1 MAGQGSCGGSQAR
14 IANGLLG
21 GFGAAVPIAVGYL
34 PAGVAFGVAARQAGL
49 VPAEALLM
57 SLVVYSG
64 ASQFALLGLLGAGA
78 SWIAMLIVSLA
89 LSLRHLLYG
98 PSLAPRLGG
107 TGRLRTAVVAFGLN
121 DEVFAVSSV
130 KMPREGGL
138 GWLLGLELGAYAS
151 WALGTIVGAVAGTAL
166 IEEVPSLAPAL
177 SFALPALFVALLV
190 PLVSSGG
197 ETAERSAT
205 RSTSLES
212 AAVAAGV
219 VAAVCGLTG
228 LGSWG
233 VIAAGVAGPV
243 CGLLLERFRGCGGT
257 SGG

>member
-1 MAGQGSCGGSQAR
+1 MAGQGSNGGPQAR
-14 IANGLLG
+14 IASGLLG

-64 ASQFALLGLLGAGA
+64 ASQFALLGLLAAGA
-78 SWIAMLIVSLA
+78 SWIAMLIVSLT

-98 PSLAPRLGG
+98 PSLAPRLGDTG
-107 TGRLRTAVVAFGLN
+107 TLRTAGVAFGLN

-130 KMPREGGL
+130 KLPREGGL
-138 GWLLGLELGAYAS
+138 GWLLGLELGAYVS

-166 IEEVPSLAPAL
+166 IEELPSLAPAL

-197 ETAERSAT
+197 ETAGRGAT
-205 RSTSLES
+205 RSTSLGA

-219 VAAVCGLTG
+219 VAAVCGLIG

-233 VIAAGVAGPV
+233 VIAAGVAGSV
-243 CGLLLERFRGCGGT
+243 CGLLLERFRGCGDASEG
-257 SGG
+257 